1 MEQSAALVEPQA
13 VVSILSAMP
22 CTAPRRKAVTR
33 WGWGVGGGLG
43 GDSEQLVLRHSQPQP
58 PPPSV
63 LGPALWAPSTQGP
76 CIPPASLPGSGLAS
90 PCPGTSTSLRQ
101 VPVRLGHPRTGG
113 LPALTPRLCPCPAG
127 SSALCPGAPG
137 PAPVSCLVLCL
148 RPAPQVRA
156 APGASLW
163 TPSSPSSE
171 GSGGSVPSQ
180 PQPPSHPGMGRDS
193 LSPLKIQTV

>member
-113 LPALTPRLCPCPAG
+113 LPALT
-127 SSALCPGAPG
+127 AP
-137 PAPVSCLVLCL
+137 PLPL
-148 RPAPQVRA
+148 
-156 APGASLW
+156 
-163 TPSSPSSE
+163 PSR
-171 GSGGSVPSQ
+171 V
-180 PQPPSHPGMGRDS
+180 
-193 LSPLKIQTV
+193 LSPLPRGAGSCSRFLPPASCCVSGPPPRSELPREPASGLPPLPAVRAVVDQCRLNRSLHPTRDGQG